1 MNCTTTNTLPLP
13 VAHELPV
20 FFYPHPEGK
29 SWWEVLGHE
38 QPFVAAIDLHNH
50 RHGGSTIPAE
60 AFAGC
65 RTLVE
70 VLFVHGG
77 GHFTTTTN
85 LTRIGYRAF
94 SHCVKLE
101 RIHLPEGLVSLGDNA
116 FGGCTALR
124 KINIP
129 STVIQIASHCFE
141 DCTQLVEVCFR
152 RRNNN
157 NTMHLTHIHGSAF
170 LRCRNLRRMN
180 HFPDTLRELGRK
192 AFQECASLEGALRI
206 PPSVQRIQEECFDGC
221 AALTRIVFEERPPQE
236 DPTTSTV
243 AVAAAESSV
252 SPPPPA
258 RRRGHHRRPQRPYL
272 ELQALAFARCVQVRS
287 VTLPHHHA
295 VLVSI
300 PSYCFYG
307 CTSLIEVPVP
317 HSVQHIEREA
327 FGDCPKLQLDHNN
340 TNKNKDEE
348 EWSDWIGEIYIVV
361 TRYRYKLVR

>member
-1 MNCTTTNTLPLP
+1 MN
-13 VAHELPV
+13 
-20 FFYPHPEGK
+20 
-29 SWWEVLGHE
+29 
-38 QPFVAAIDLHNH
+38 
-50 RHGGSTIPAE
+50 R
-60 AFAGC
+60 
-65 RTLVE
+65 
-70 VLFVHGG
+70 
-77 GHFTTTTN
+77 
-85 LTRIGYRAF
+85 
-94 SHCVKLE
+94 
-101 RIHLPEGLVSLGDNA
+101 
-116 FGGCTALR
+116 
-124 KINIP
+124 
-129 STVIQIASHCFE
+129 
-141 DCTQLVEVCFR
+141 
-152 RRNNN
+152 
-157 NTMHLTHIHGSAF
+157 
-170 LRCRNLRRMN
+170 
-180 HFPDTLRELGRK
+180 FPDTLRELGRK

-236 DPTTSTV
+236 DPTITV
-243 AVAAAESSV
+243 AAAAAAAAAESSV

-348 EWSDWIGEIYIVV
+348 E
-361 TRYRYKLVR
+361 